1 MKKTL
6 IALMALAGV
15 AAAET
20 GAELNTRLQQALND
34 ANYTLGDT
42 FTIVTKM
49 AGIGNLSKGIV
60 TLADD
65 YYIVNQDHQYWGLN
79 TQDNNTLTNNGAWT
93 LSVSGN
99 DYTYTSTEGTLPILW
114 AQNAAGTGSATRT
127 VGSWI
132 GVEISSDGTDSTVK
146 LSYAGANIVDKFI
159 LKGTALDASKI
170 SFKDDISDVQSATIT
185 VVPEPTTATLSLL
198 ALAGLA
204 ARRRRK

>member
-20 GAELNTRLQQALND
+20 GAEFNTKLEQALND
-34 ANYTLGDT
+34 ANYTLGDA
-42 FTIVTKM
+42 FTIVTKLG
-49 AGIGNLSKGIV
+49 GIGNMNKGFV
-60 TLADD
+60 TIADN
-65 YYIVNQDHQYWGLN
+65 YYVVNQNHSYWGLN
-79 TQDNNTLTNNGAWT
+79 NSDSNNLTNNSAWT

-114 AQNAAGTGSATRT
+114 TQNAEGTGSAQRT

-132 GVEISSDGTDSTVK
+132 GVEISSDGTDSKVI
-146 LSYAGANIVDKFI
+146 LSYAGADIVDTFI
-159 LKGTALDASKI
+159 LKGTALDASEI
-170 SFKDDISDVQSATIT
+170 SFADDISSVHSTTIT
-185 VVPEPTTATLSLL
+185 VPEPTTATLSLL